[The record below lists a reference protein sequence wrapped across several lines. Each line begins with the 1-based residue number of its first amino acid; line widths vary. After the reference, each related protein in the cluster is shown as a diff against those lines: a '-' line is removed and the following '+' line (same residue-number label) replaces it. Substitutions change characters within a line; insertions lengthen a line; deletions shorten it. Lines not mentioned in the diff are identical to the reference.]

1 MHETIREMWKFTP
14 WTDHSSKYGTL
25 LHLITL
31 WFYCNCFI
39 RTQHATTSFLQRI
52 RVLGK
57 KAIVIACSFFYVLLK
72 LSPELSTVYVRK
84 KILETLSSTEKLT
97 KVCCLKGMTGKRL
110 GNFEKKKLKK
120 SEKDWKRLRNIQKN
134 AKYSKKSAKYNK
146 RLESIKTTGSLITWF
161 AESEDQWH
169 QIIFVE
175 EIAKYWIISDL
186 SVFFYFLL
194 VDLLHVFILAME

>member
-1 MHETIREMWKFTP
+1 M
-14 WTDHSSKYGTL
+14 
-25 LHLITL
+25 
-31 WFYCNCFI
+31 
-39 RTQHATTSFLQRI
+39 
-52 RVLGK
+52 
-57 KAIVIACSFFYVLLK
+57 LLK

-110 GNFEKKKLKK
+110 GNFEKKKT
-120 SEKDWKRLRNIQKN
+120 EKVWKRLRNI
-134 AKYSKKSAKYNK
+134 KKKELQNIRKKLQNK
-146 RLESIKTTGSLITWF
+146 RIESMKTTGSLITWF

-194 VDLLHVFILAME
+194 VDLLYFSNGINPPWAILLGCCRLLKITFYSLFIIP

>member
-1 MHETIREMWKFTP
+1 M
-14 WTDHSSKYGTL
+14 
-25 LHLITL
+25 
-31 WFYCNCFI
+31 
-39 RTQHATTSFLQRI
+39 
-52 RVLGK
+52 
-57 KAIVIACSFFYVLLK
+57 LLK

-120 SEKDWKRLRNIQKN
+120 SEKDWRRLRNIQKN

-194 VDLLHVFILAME
+194 VDLLYFSNGINPPWAILLGCCRLLKITFYSLFIIP